1 MLPETKDGRDLF
13 NRIRENRS
21 RWRQWNLGRN
31 HGDMEALKRE
41 ELSQLSLE
49 ADLPGFRESFE
60 FMKSEG
66 MLSPEQVEA
75 GENLIG
81 WGKAMLA
88 TIPEDAR

>member
-21 RWRQWNLGRN
+21 RWRQWNLERN
-31 HGDMEALKRE
+31 QGDMEALKRE
-41 ELSQLSLE
+41 ELTQLALE
-49 ADLPGFRESFE
+49 SDLAGFRESFQ
-60 FMKSEG
+60 FLKSED
-66 MLSPEQVEA
+66 MLTPEQIEA

-88 TIPEDAR
+88 TLPEAAR